1 MPGRRYRAVTKI
13 LLVEDNEVN
22 REMILRRLG
31 RRGYNLVSAED
42 GAAAVRSA
50 ECESPDIVLM
60 DLDLPVM
67 SGTEA
72 MSAIRSKPG
81 INAVPII
88 ALTAHAMSGDSEQ
101 ALSAGFDDY
110 VTKPI
115 DFAGLVEK
123 IEMLLRRRAQ
133 AS

>member
-42 GAAAVRSA
+42 GAAAVRST

-123 IEMLLRRRAQ
+123 IEMLVRRRAQ
-133 AS
+133 TS